1 VCVCVIF
8 KIQNVSACFEFKR
21 DKYECF
27 QSSSTTQREMT
38 YLEGLNSAQK
48 STKSDQKQKQ
58 KSTF

>member
-1 VCVCVIF
+1 MCEIF
-8 KIQNVSACFEFKR
+8 KIHKFSACFEFKR

-58 KSTF
+58 KSAF